1 MWGGWIERRQR
12 KKFRADGE
20 RRESA
25 LERESTSL
33 PLSRNA
39 MRGHEDVV
47 QSRNDIDLEG
57 KHRNEEGLWTF
68 SRKKESWEDAIY
80 TMKQMSIV

>member
-1 MWGGWIERRQR
+1 MRGQWIERRQR

-25 LERESTSL
+25 LERESASL

-39 MRGHEDVV
+39 LYAHCSVNRILSGAAQE
-47 QSRNDIDLEG
+47 RC
-57 KHRNEEGLWTF
+57 
-68 SRKKESWEDAIY
+68 
-80 TMKQMSIV
+80 

>member
-1 MWGGWIERRQR
+1 MTTEEILLY
-12 KKFRADGE
+12 ADGE

-25 LERESTSL
+25 LERESVSL
-33 PLSRNA
+33 PLSQNA

-57 KHRNEEGLWTF
+57 
-68 SRKKESWEDAIY
+68 
-80 TMKQMSIV
+80 

>member
-25 LERESTSL
+25 LERESASL

-57 KHRNEEGLWTF
+57 KHRNGEVLWTF
-68 SRKKESWEDAIY
+68 SRNTAPWDAIY
-80 TMKQMSIV
+80 TH